1 MFLLIPN
8 DRPSHWKAV
17 ISTDNLTIE
26 WPKGPDETMTEPPW
40 NDLYMPRY
48 DAEFRAARRS
58 YNLSEVNFRKL
69 PVPNPE
75 TLF

>member
-1 MFLLIPN
+1 M
-8 DRPSHWKAV
+8 
-17 ISTDNLTIE
+17 DNLTIE
-26 WPKGPDETMTEPPW
+26 WPKGPDESMTEPPW

-58 YNLSEVNFRKL
+58 YNLSGIVL
-69 PVPNPE
+69 PPSPVETVPNPE